1 MRHNG
6 LNVSTIIFLYLST
19 SCLKHQTLWS
29 QVASV
34 KRRSIEFVEEDR
46 HLAANV
52 RLGFAV
58 TTP

>member
-1 MRHNG
+1 M
-6 LNVSTIIFLYLST
+6 
-19 SCLKHQTLWS
+19 LWS

-34 KRRSIEFVEEDR
+34 KRRSIEFAEEDR

-58 TTP
+58 TTLMVLVMTLLLVRWF